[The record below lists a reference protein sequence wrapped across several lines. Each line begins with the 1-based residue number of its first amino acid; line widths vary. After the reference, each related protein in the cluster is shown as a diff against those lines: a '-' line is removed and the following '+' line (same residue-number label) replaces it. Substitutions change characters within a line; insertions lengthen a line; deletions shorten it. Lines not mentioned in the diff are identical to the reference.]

1 MIFCQ
6 PEHGELLLIP
16 DEKPLS
22 VKVDLAMDPDE
33 RAAMEKKISGL
44 LTSLDRQEQA
54 VVYEIL
60 RKVGHRAPEEAIE
73 ESH

>member
-1 MIFCQ
+1 
-6 PEHGELLLIP
+6 
-16 DEKPLS
+16 
-22 VKVDLAMDPDE
+22 MDPDE